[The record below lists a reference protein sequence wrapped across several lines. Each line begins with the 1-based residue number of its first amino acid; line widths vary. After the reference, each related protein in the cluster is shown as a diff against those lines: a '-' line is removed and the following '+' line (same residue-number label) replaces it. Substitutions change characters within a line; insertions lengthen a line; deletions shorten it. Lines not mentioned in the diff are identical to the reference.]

1 MIELVTAKDLSDVW
15 TKLQEVMERTKRQTG
30 QIHELQS
37 KIKEL
42 EKLKSKIGGEDGN

>member
-1 MIELVTAKDLSDVW
+1 MIELVTSKDLSDVW
-15 TKLQEVMERTKRQTG
+15 TKLLEVMERTKRHTG

-42 EKLKSKIGGEDGN
+42 EKLKSKIGGEK